1 VTAVA
6 QQKAPKATVA
16 ASQTVAFSAA
26 AAVAAC
32 IESVQ
37 PACNRLEAKVSV
49 ITKLILAVLR
59 YHRLLHSATAPSAL
73 PLQLLSRSG
82 SGITVT
88 ILLGLVAD
96 FMPVAMAELN
106 SRGIC
111 DQTKQW

>member
-1 VTAVA
+1 VTTA
-6 QQKAPKATVA
+6 QQKKPQAAALAAVAT
-16 ASQTVAFSAA
+16 QTAAFSAA
-26 AAVAAC
+26 AVVAAC

-49 ITKLILAVLR
+49 ITKLILTAFR

-73 PLQLLSRSG
+73 PLQLLSG

-88 ILLGLVAD
+88 ILLRLVAD
-96 FMPVAMAELN
+96 IMPVAIAELN
-106 SRGIC
+106 SCGIC